1 MCLTPINLKKETWK
15 QKLQNTYHMQ
25 EVPCGRCIECMKARG
40 QSWHLRLSTELKRSE
55 SAYFITLTYSEDS
68 IPFSP
73 NGLASLK
80 YRDVQNFFK
89 RLRRLHHGKPIKYFV
104 AQEYGE
110 KTHRPHYHAIIY
122 NAGIETIEQAWDK
135 GHCHFG
141 EVNDKTIHYVLKY
154 ALKRAT
160 HWNKKVDPDDDR
172 NVECAR
178 MSKGLGLNYLTP
190 EMIKYHKENLKA
202 CGNYLSNN
210 IPLPRYYRDK
220 IYTDPEKLARNRLLD
235 PSEETFDKRSSP
247 HFPQKVEQLY
257 VRQEEKQK
265 KTD

>member
-25 EVPCGRCIECMKARG
+25 EVPCGRCIECMKARV

-55 SAYFITLTYSEDS
+55 SAYFITLTYSDDS
-68 IPFSP
+68 LPYST
-73 NGLASLK
+73 NGLASLN
-80 YRDVQNFFK
+80 YPDVQNFLK
-89 RLRRLHHGKPIKYFV
+89 RLRKQHLGEPIKYFV

-110 KTHRPHYHAIIY
+110 KTFRPHYHAIIF
-122 NAGIETIEQAWDK
+122 NSKIDEIEKTWNK
-135 GHCHFG
+135 GSVHFG
-141 EVNDKTIHYVLKY
+141 EVNDKTIHYTLKY

-160 HWNKKVDPDDDR
+160 KWNKKIDPDDDR

-178 MSKGLGLNYLTP
+178 MSKGLGLNYLTK
-190 EMIKYHKENLKA
+190 EMIKYHKKNLKQ
-202 CGNYLSNN
+202 GGKYLGTT

-220 IYTDPEKLARNRLLD
+220 IFTDSEKLARNRLLNMD
-235 PSEETFDKRSSP
+235 AERFEEISSP
-247 HFPQKVEQLY
+247 YFPQKVEKLY
-257 VRQEEKQK
+257 SDQEKKQK